1 MNSKISKFLFLFFIS
16 VSLIGYA
23 ADGNKNDSKGLNKP
37 QGNPVRT
44 FLNINNL
51 LTQIYNDGN
60 SDITPDGNSG
70 VVFPKGSNKTA
81 VFQSGLL
88 WGAQVAGDPQVRV
101 GGSAYRQGLQPG
113 KIISPGVAENPALD
127 KNRIYR
133 VRPDIYPGGPAVDL
147 SGAATDEGQSESA
160 IRAQYEKDWNEWPA
174 TDGAPF
180 VDNNNNGT
188 YQPTVDIPG
197 VKGAD
202 QTVWF
207 VANDLDVSK
216 TTFMYGANPLG
227 IEMQATI
234 WAYAQTGALGNM
246 FFRKYK
252 IINKS
257 NITFDSMYVSMWSD
271 VDLGNSTD
279 DFAGCDTTLS
289 LGYCYNANANDDT
302 YKPLPPPAVGFDFFQ
317 GPLLT
322 GVAGQDRN
330 KNDVDD
336 ADDFGIFNGRLVGP
350 GKINLP
356 MTAFYYFARGDAAVV
371 DPTQGAPQ
379 GSTQFYNFFQGKIG
393 LTGAS
398 FVDPNTLKPTTY
410 ALTGDPQT
418 RSGWIDGQLIPAG
431 DRRIGSASGPFQMSP
446 GDTQEVVVAEICAGA
461 IPGTDRLSAI
471 GLLKFYDQQAQLA
484 YDNFFDLP
492 VAPPAPE
499 VKVIELNNEIVL
511 NWGDNYSK
519 VNNTES
525 SDSKGYKFQ
534 GYNVYQL
541 PSASAD
547 VTSGKRIATFD
558 VVDGIG
564 KIEDFFFDPNT
575 GVVARG
581 VRQFGNDTGI
591 KRFLSIKNDELKGG
605 TPLINGIRYYFAVT
619 SYSYNE
625 DPLAVPNN
633 LENPLII
640 LTTIPHSS
648 DPGVTYG
655 QGTGSELKIT
665 HNGTADGGPTV
676 NIVDPTSTTGHNYE
690 IYFSQRQEIRNPA
703 GDWVAAS
710 IVERNLTPNHPDTLT
725 GSSIDISAVYGATG
739 ADVELHCVL
748 NIESADGDWADG
760 ISMTLPAGVK
770 IIRVPKFNALN
781 TTAVN
786 GGVINPVV
794 VGNTIILG
802 DTTHPYTTNGAFEGG
817 EEWIIYVQP
826 FTAPVS
832 VDWKIFD
839 DGYGGGPVDAEG
851 TTTVNQISTL
861 SRLAKYW
868 NLKDVSTNT
877 VKLERQS
884 VIAGTDIFPRR
895 DNIPTNPGLDAS
907 PIVDGFQVNVDVGY
921 DAPINFF
928 NVSLKTN
935 SGTVLTQSS
944 STSTLDIQNYTIFG
958 GTISSKAI
966 DNFGAGTND
975 INELQKDYELRF
987 TGVWGD
993 TVINGRNIKYIK
1005 SGGQMATIFS
1015 TVNAAAGLASHPMNP
1030 SPGTAQPFLIR
1041 IPFEVWCKDD
1051 NRQVNLRFRD
1061 RQQAATADPYWAWN
1075 PVNRMYAVIVNSAY
1089 DPAAITPANSSATWV
1104 LVFYG
1109 TNYHVGDIVTISYA
1123 NPIQIGS
1130 DTYSFKSIS
1139 PAFSTDLAKQD
1150 IEKINVFPNPYYG
1163 ANSEE
1168 LNKYNRFVTFSHL
1181 PAKANIRIFNLAGV
1195 MVREIEKNSTS
1206 QFERWDLANNSGLPV
1221 ASGLYIAYIDMPDIG
1236 KTKILKLAIIQE
1248 QQILD
1253 RF

>member
-1 MNSKISKFLFLFFIS
+1 MNSKISKLLFLFFIS
-16 VSLIGYA
+16 ISLIGYA

-51 LTQIYNDGN
+51 STQIYNDGN

-70 VVFPKGSNKTA
+70 LVFPKGSGKTA
-81 VFQSGLL
+81 VFESGLL
-88 WGAQVAGDPQVRV
+88 WGAKVAGDPQVRV

-133 VRPDIYPGGPAVDL
+133 VRPDIYPGGPPVDL
-147 SGAATDEGQSESA
+147 SAAATDEGLSESA

-174 TDGAPF
+174 ADGAPF
-180 VDNNNNGT
+180 VDMNNNGT
-188 YQPTVDIPG
+188 YQPAVDIPG

-207 VANDLDVSK
+207 VANDLDASK
-216 TTFMYGANPLG
+216 TTFMYGTNPLG

-289 LGYCYNANANDDT
+289 LGYCYNANAVDDT

-322 GVAGQDRN
+322 GVVGEDRN
-330 KNDVDD
+330 KNGVDD
-336 ADDFGIFNGRLVGP
+336 AEDFGIFDGKVVGP

-393 LTGAS
+393 LTGVP
-398 FVDPNTLKPTTY
+398 FTDPNTLKPTSY
-410 ALTGDPQT
+410 ALSGDPQT

-431 DRRIGSASGPFQMSP
+431 DRRIGSASGPFQMAP

-492 VAPPAPE
+492 VAPPAPA
-499 VKVIELNNEIVL
+499 VNAIQLDKEIVL
-511 NWGDNYSK
+511 DWGFDNSK
-519 VNNTES
+519 VLATES
-525 SDSKGYKFQ
+525 ADIKGYKFQ

-564 KIEDFFFDPNT
+564 KIEDFFFDANT
-575 GVVARG
+575 GVVAKG

-605 TPLINGIRYYFAVT
+605 TPLINGIRYYYAVT
-619 SYSYNE
+619 SYSYNP
-625 DPLAVPNN
+625 DPAAVPNN
-633 LENPLII
+633 LENPLTI
-640 LTTIPHSS
+640 LTIVPSS
-648 DPGVTYG
+648 TGPGIRFGAVHGDT
-655 QGTGSELKIT
+655 LKAP
-665 HNGTADGGPTV
+665 NSGNSDGRVLPIV
-676 NIVDPTSTTGHNYE
+676 VDPTKLTGHTYKVTFDTMTVIDDHGDPVVATVWKLTDVTLNKVLLDKQLNQTGDDEYQFVDGMLLKVTGPPPGMKDWDIPKGTRRFTWANADGLEFEGFEHAIGWASPASVFGSGIPGVPADKLKSVLLRLAKVPDGTVNYNPPFE
-690 IYFSQRQEIRNPA
+690 AGDPNVSFGYRYGRGFAGAPAKPEFAPFIINAVGGYSYQDFTKSVPLSAWDVTTDPNNPRRLAVGHLENNVAGGLVDGKWWPGNHNNFNNTAGTGPREWLWIFDADYSETPNPA
-703 GDWVAAS
+703 FQVEAINNPLPIMWFLTVNRRGAAAFSPGVSGDD
-710 IVERNLTPNHPDTLT
+710 EFL
-725 GSSIDISAVYGATG
+725 
-739 ADVELHCVL
+739 
-748 NIESADGDWADG
+748 
-760 ISMTLPAGVK
+760 
-770 IIRVPKFNALN
+770 IIANF
-781 TTAVN
+781 VN
-786 GGVINPVV
+786 GLNDVF
-794 VGNTIILG
+794 T
-802 DTTHPYTTNGAFEGG
+802 
-817 EEWIIYVQP
+817 
-826 FTAPVS
+826 FTAP
-832 VDWKIFD
+832 
-839 DGYGGGPVDAEG
+839 
-851 TTTVNQISTL
+851 
-861 SRLAKYW
+861 
-868 NLKDVSTNT
+868 
-877 VKLERQS
+877 
-884 VIAGTDIFPRR
+884 
-895 DNIPTNPGLDAS
+895 
-907 PIVDGFQVNVDVGY
+907 
-921 DAPINFF
+921 AP
-928 NVSLKTN
+928 
-935 SGTVLTQSS
+935 SS
-944 STSTLDIQNYTIFG
+944 S
-958 GTISSKAI
+958 
-966 DNFGAGTND
+966 
-975 INELQKDYELRF
+975 
-987 TGVWGD
+987 V
-993 TVINGRNIKYIK
+993 
-1005 SGGQMATIFS
+1005 
-1015 TVNAAAGLASHPMNP
+1015 
-1030 SPGTAQPFLIR
+1030 
-1041 IPFEVWCKDD
+1041 
-1051 NRQVNLRFRD
+1051 
-1061 RQQAATADPYWAWN
+1061 
-1075 PVNRMYAVIVNSAY
+1075 
-1089 DPAAITPANSSATWV
+1089 
-1104 LVFYG
+1104 
-1109 TNYHVGDIVTISYA
+1109 
-1123 NPIQIGS
+1123 
-1130 DTYSFKSIS
+1130 
-1139 PAFSTDLAKQD
+1139 DLAKKD

-1236 KTKILKLAIIQE
+1236 KTKVLKLAIIQE

>member
-1 MNSKISKFLFLFFIS
+1 MNSKTSKLLFLFFIS

-23 ADGNKNDSKGLNKP
+23 ADGNKKDPNGLNKP

-51 LTQIYNDGN
+51 STQIYNDGN

-70 VVFPKGSNKTA
+70 LVFPKGSGKTA
-81 VFQSGLL
+81 VFESGLL
-88 WGAQVAGDPQVRV
+88 WGAKVAGDAQVRV

-133 VRPDIYPGGPAVDL
+133 VRPDIYPGGPTVDL
-147 SGAATDEGQSESA
+147 SAAATDEGLSESA

-174 TDGAPF
+174 ADGAPF
-180 VDNNNNGT
+180 VDMNNNGT

-207 VANDLDVSK
+207 VANDLDASK

-289 LGYCYNANANDDT
+289 LGYCYNANASDDT
-302 YKPLPPPAVGFDFFQ
+302 YRPLPPPAVGFDFFQ

-322 GVAGQDRN
+322 GVAGEDRN
-330 KNDVDD
+330 KNGVDD
-336 ADDFGIFNGRLVGP
+336 AEDFGIFNGRVVGP

-393 LTGAS
+393 LTGVP
-398 FVDPNTLKPTTY
+398 FTDPNTLKPTSY

-431 DRRIGSASGPFQMSP
+431 DRRIGSASGPFQMAP

-492 VAPPAPE
+492 VAPPAPG
-499 VKVIELNNEIVL
+499 VNAIQLDKEIVL
-511 NWGDNYSK
+511 DWGFDNSK
-519 VNNTES
+519 VIATES
-525 SDSKGYKFQ
+525 ADIKGYKFQ

-547 VTSGKRIATFD
+547 VTQGKRIATFD

-564 KIEDFFFDPNT
+564 KIEDFFFDAST
-575 GVVARG
+575 GVVAKG

-605 TPLINGIRYYFAVT
+605 TPLINGIRYYYAVT
-619 SYSYNE
+619 SYSYNS
-625 DPLAVPNN
+625 DPVAVPNN
-633 LENPLII
+633 LENPLAII
-640 LTTIPHSS
+640 TVVPSATG
-648 DPGVTYG
+648 PGVRYG
-655 QGTGSELKIT
+655 ATTGDTLVAVNSGKS
-665 HNGTADGGPTV
+665 DGSVLPIV
-676 NIVDPTSTTGHNYE
+676 VDPTKLTGHTYKVT
-690 IYFSQRQEIRNPA
+690 F
-703 GDWVAAS
+703 
-710 IVERNLTPNHPDTLT
+710 DTLT
-725 GSSIDISAVYGATG
+725 NFSDPAHPVVETYWKLTDATLNKVLLDKQFNQTGDDEYQFVDGILLKVTGPPPGMKDWDIPKGSRRFTWAG
-739 ADVELHCVL
+739 ADGLGFEGFEHAIGWASPASVFGSGIPGVPADKLKSVL
-748 NIESADGDWADG
+748 LKLAKVPDGTVNYNPPFEAGDPNVSYGYRYGRSFGSGVPAKPEFAPFIINAAGGYSFQDFTKSVPLSAWDITTNPSNPRRLAVGHLENNVAGGLVDGKWWPGNHNNFNNTASTG
-760 ISMTLPAGVK
+760 PREWLWI
-770 IIRVPKFNALN
+770 FNADYSETPNPAFQVEAIGNPLPIMWFLTVN
-781 TTAVN
+781 RRGAAPFSPGASGDDEFLIIANFVN
-786 GGVINPVV
+786 GLNDVF
-794 VGNTIILG
+794 T
-802 DTTHPYTTNGAFEGG
+802 
-817 EEWIIYVQP
+817 
-826 FTAPVS
+826 FTAP
-832 VDWKIFD
+832 
-839 DGYGGGPVDAEG
+839 
-851 TTTVNQISTL
+851 
-861 SRLAKYW
+861 
-868 NLKDVSTNT
+868 
-877 VKLERQS
+877 
-884 VIAGTDIFPRR
+884 
-895 DNIPTNPGLDAS
+895 
-907 PIVDGFQVNVDVGY
+907 
-921 DAPINFF
+921 AP
-928 NVSLKTN
+928 
-935 SGTVLTQSS
+935 SS
-944 STSTLDIQNYTIFG
+944 S
-958 GTISSKAI
+958 
-966 DNFGAGTND
+966 
-975 INELQKDYELRF
+975 
-987 TGVWGD
+987 V
-993 TVINGRNIKYIK
+993 
-1005 SGGQMATIFS
+1005 
-1015 TVNAAAGLASHPMNP
+1015 
-1030 SPGTAQPFLIR
+1030 
-1041 IPFEVWCKDD
+1041 
-1051 NRQVNLRFRD
+1051 
-1061 RQQAATADPYWAWN
+1061 
-1075 PVNRMYAVIVNSAY
+1075 
-1089 DPAAITPANSSATWV
+1089 
-1104 LVFYG
+1104 
-1109 TNYHVGDIVTISYA
+1109 
-1123 NPIQIGS
+1123 
-1130 DTYSFKSIS
+1130 
-1139 PAFSTDLAKQD
+1139 DLAKKD

-1181 PAKANIRIFNLAGV
+1181 PTKANIRIFNLAGV
-1195 MVREIEKNSTS
+1195 MVKTIEKNSTS

-1236 KTKILKLAIIQE
+1236 KTKVLKLAIIQE